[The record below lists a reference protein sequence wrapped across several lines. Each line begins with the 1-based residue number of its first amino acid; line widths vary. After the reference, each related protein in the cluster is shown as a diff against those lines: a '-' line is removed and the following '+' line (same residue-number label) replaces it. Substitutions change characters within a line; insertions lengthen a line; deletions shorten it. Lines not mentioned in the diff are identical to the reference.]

1 MTPADGRPRSP
12 GRSGPGTRAARVS
25 WCVFDWANSAFPT
38 VIVTFAFPHYFVE
51 HIVGDRIAGT
61 AQWGYAVA
69 ASGLAVAVLAPLL
82 GSVADSAGR
91 RKPWLA
97 AFTAA
102 TVACAAALWL
112 ARPDPSAALMV
123 MALFV
128 AANVAFELGQA
139 FYNAI
144 LPEIAPPGR
153 YGRLSGWG
161 WGLGYAGG
169 LCSLAALLF
178 GFILP
183 GTPAAGALAATPL
196 GAVLPDAPLL
206 GLSRDALEP
215 ERAMG
220 PFVAAWFALFCLPLF
235 VFVPDGRPRA
245 LGWWRTAREGVASLV
260 STVRRVRDHRDI
272 AWFLAA
278 RMLYVDGMNTLFAF
292 GGVYAGQT
300 FGMSTLDVLLFGIAI
315 NVAAGLG
322 AAGFAWLDDRL
333 GPKATIAL
341 SLAGLIALGVPA
353 LLAGSLA
360 WFLAFAVPLGL
371 FVGPAQSAS
380 RSMMAHMAPASCRTE
395 MFGLLAF
402 SGRAT
407 AYVGPFV
414 LATVTAL
421 SGSQPLGMATILV
434 FLAAG
439 LAILLWKVR
448 PAG

>member
-1 MTPADGRPRSP
+1 MADAAAPERGS
-12 GRSGPGTRAARVS
+12 RAARVS
-25 WCVFDWANSAFPT
+25 WCLFDWANSAFPA
-38 VIVTFAFPHYFVE
+38 VVVTFAFPHYFVQ
-51 HIVGDRIAGT
+51 HVVGDSISGT

-69 ASGLAVAVLAPLL
+69 VSGVLVAVLAPVC
-82 GSVADSAGR
+82 GSIADRGGR

-102 TVACAAALWL
+102 TVVCSAFLWF
-112 ARPDPSAALMV
+112 AYPDPSAALAV
-123 MALFV
+123 LALFV
-128 AANVAFELGQA
+128 VANVAFELGQA
-139 FYNAI
+139 FYNSI
-144 LPEIAPPGR
+144 LPEIASSDR

-169 LCSLAALLF
+169 LCALTALLC

-183 GTPAAGALAATPL
+183 ATPAAEFLSATPL
-196 GAVLPDAPLL
+196 AAVLPDAPLL
-206 GLSRDALEP
+206 GLARESLEP

-235 VFVPDGRPRA
+235 LFVPDGRARA
-245 LGWWRTAREGVASLV
+245 LGWWRTARDGIATLV
-260 STVRRVRDHRDI
+260 STVRGIREHRDI
-272 AWFLAA
+272 AWFLGA

-300 FGMSTLDVLLFGIAI
+300 FGMSTLDILLFGIAL
-315 NVAAGLG
+315 NVTAGLG

-333 GPKATIAL
+333 GPKTAIAL
-341 SLAGLIALGVPA
+341 ALAGLIALGVPA
-353 LLAGSLA
+353 LLSESMA

-380 RSMMAHMAPASCRTE
+380 RSLMAHLAPAECRTE

-421 SGSQPLGMATILV
+421 TASQRLGMATIFA
-434 FLAAG
+434 FLGAG
-439 LAILLWKVR
+439 LALLLWKVR
-448 PAG
+448 APA